1 VREAISENAGRF
13 QRNRA
18 QSGQENLAMPP
29 LVVFALG
36 VVGAAVLARW
46 CVKEV
51 QRVNAELDEMRAKA
65 AVEPQDRSAMPKLK
79 PDPKTGEYRPG

>member
-1 VREAISENAGRF
+1 
-13 QRNRA
+13 
-18 QSGQENLAMPP
+18 MPP

-36 VVGAAVLARW
+36 VIGATVLARW

-51 QRVNAELDEMRAKA
+51 RRVNAELDEMRANA
-65 AVEPQDRSAMPKLK
+65 APHDRSAMPKLK

>member
-1 VREAISENAGRF
+1 
-13 QRNRA
+13 
-18 QSGQENLAMPP
+18 MPP

-36 VVGAAVLARW
+36 VIGATVLARW

-51 QRVNAELDEMRAKA
+51 RRVNTELEEMRAKA
-65 AVEPQDRSAMPKLK
+65 APHDRTTMPKLK

>member
-1 VREAISENAGRF
+1 
-13 QRNRA
+13 
-18 QSGQENLAMPP
+18 MPP

-36 VVGAAVLARW
+36 VIGATVLARW

-51 QRVNAELDEMRAKA
+51 RRVNAELDEVRAKA
-65 AVEPQDRSAMPKLK
+65 APYDPTSMPKLK